1 MEQCD
6 EKNKIY
12 TRQWSIAKY
21 TRAAANIFITRKEKM
36 RDGKPYC
43 QSQPC
48 ICTASHP
55 GVTTT
60 KIHRCYSIKLFQ
72 NWADFHVV
80 LKHLGAYAPSWPVWH
95 CLGAELH
102 ADRSRRHSL
111 IATWAFVRTSWGSQ
125 VLIQS
130 PSHSTRNSML
140 PCSSVRLCLM
150 VFTPHSFSSAFDCIR
165 CFCKHI
171 AVSVNT
177 RYHGRIST
185 FIIIR
190 KHSQN
195 SNYFN
200 GKVNGNHVLLFKCAC
215 ETNRLPLFT

>member
-1 MEQCD
+1 MERCD

-21 TRAAANIFITRKEKM
+21 TRAAANIFITKKEEV

-43 QSQPC
+43 PSQPC
-48 ICTASHP
+48 IFTAYHP
-55 GVTTT
+55 GVRTT

-72 NWADFHVV
+72 NWADFHVA

-125 VLIQS
+125 VFIQS
-130 PSHSTRNSML
+130 PSIPPTFHQKFDVAVLAVPPLLNGL
-140 PCSSVRLCLM
+140 YAP
-150 VFTPHSFSSAFDCIR
+150 FSIF
-165 CFCKHI
+165 
-171 AVSVNT
+171 
-177 RYHGRIST
+177 RYGCHA
-185 FIIIR
+185 
-190 KHSQN
+190 
-195 SNYFN
+195 
-200 GKVNGNHVLLFKCAC
+200 LLLQTHKGIGQ
-215 ETNRLPLFT
+215 